1 MSDKSTKLVKNL
13 KKGDMV
19 QTLNGNAKLLCVVK
33 TKKLNGTADLCTL
46 EGGLKISKK
55 HPIIHNG

>member
-1 MSDKSTKLVKNL
+1 
-13 KKGDMV
+13 MV

-46 EGGLKISKK
+46 EGGLKITKK